1 MIFNPTRGGGS
12 EKKYTITV
20 RSDKITLSVT
30 KQKPGHVFQAEGS
43 RDVKGSLKMSFKDP
57 DTGKLATIQGAMQ
70 ALSNKYDFV
79 MPCADVTIFY

>member
-12 EKKYTITV
+12 EKEYTITAGNN
-20 RSDKITLSVT
+20 ITVSAT
-30 KQKPGHVFQAEGS
+30 KLKPGHVFQAQKP
-43 RDVKGSLKMSFKDP
+43 DTVKGTLKMRFKDP

>member
-1 MIFNPTRGGGS
+1 MIFNPRRGGG
-12 EKKYTITV
+12 EKEYTITA
-20 RSDKITLSVT
+20 RNNQITLSVT
-30 KQKPGHVFQAEGS
+30 KQKPGHVFQADGS
-43 RDVKGSLKMSFKDP
+43 RDVKGSLKMRFKDP